1 MDGQRGEVEG
11 CRMGMQDGDAVWG
24 RGLGMQDGELGSL
37 PASSPA
43 LAAGAE
49 LEPCL
54 SCVSSAALRE
64 MGTTELRF
72 STAFF
77 PLEPN

>member
-1 MDGQRGEVEG
+1 MDGQRGEAEG

-54 SCVSSAALRE
+54 LHASVSPVLGGE
-64 MGTTELRF
+64 
-72 STAFF
+72 
-77 PLEPN
+77 